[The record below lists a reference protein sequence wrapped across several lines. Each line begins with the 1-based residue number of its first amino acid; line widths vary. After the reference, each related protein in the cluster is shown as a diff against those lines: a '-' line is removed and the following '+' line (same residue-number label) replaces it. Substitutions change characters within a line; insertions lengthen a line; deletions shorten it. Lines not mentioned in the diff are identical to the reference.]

1 MLICGDRARKKKSDI
16 LDCVKDFYATVIP
29 KRRASHRLK
38 DFIIQSDR
46 GECKSE
52 TVKSFIRS
60 VGGLL
65 RTCCA
70 YTTET
75 MAFIEKLRG
84 IINSMAT
91 AMLLD
96 ECLSTAY
103 WEYAQKCRKMKRFT
117 LLIGTMAH

>member
-1 MLICGDRARKKKSDI
+1 M
-16 LDCVKDFYATVIP
+16 KDFYATIIA
-29 KRRASHRLK
+29 KRRASHGLK
-38 DFIIQSDR
+38 DFIIQSDS

-52 TVKSFIRS
+52 AAKSFIRS
-60 VGGLL
+60 FGGVL

-75 MAFIEKLRG
+75 MAFIEKLRR

-96 ECLSTAY
+96 KCLPTAY
-103 WEYAQKCRKMKRFT
+103 WEYAQKCRKIKRFT